1 MSRLLVELYI
11 ALALLGGEEM
21 TGSAPRY
28 APGVM
33 ERVSRN
39 RDLPLVGC
47 MVSSPVYAVG
57 TWVWVWGRNT
67 ATVLHCRVTDV
78 SGAAD
83 RARHIRTKRVVELGY
98 EEARQ
103 LCGEAHINDR
113 PEQCPVVV
121 LRINGDG

>member
-21 TGSAPRY
+21 TGFAPRY
-28 APGVM
+28 SPGLM
-33 ERVSRN
+33 ERVSRT
-39 RDLPLVGC
+39 RDLPPVAC

-57 TWVWVWGRNT
+57 TWVWVWGQNT
-67 ATVLHCRVTDV
+67 ATVLYCRVTDV
-78 SGAAD
+78 SHPRD
-83 RARHIRTKRVVELGY
+83 VARHLRTKRVVELGY
-98 EEARQ
+98 DEALA

-121 LRINGDG
+121 LRINKE